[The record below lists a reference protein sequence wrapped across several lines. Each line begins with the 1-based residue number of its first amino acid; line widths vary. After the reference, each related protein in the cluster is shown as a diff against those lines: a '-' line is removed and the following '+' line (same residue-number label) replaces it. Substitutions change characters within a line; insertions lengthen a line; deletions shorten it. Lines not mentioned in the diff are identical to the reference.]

1 MPALCSTY
9 CARPGRQRSMQLDES
24 GKRYTG
30 GCLCGALRYEADG
43 DPLFAGLCYCA
54 DCQKASG
61 SASIPFMGFASRAVR
76 FNGPTRKFTSKAA
89 NGRDSVRNSCPVCGS
104 LVFGGEVGK
113 DDLFTVYAGTLD
125 DPSAFQPTMAIFA
138 RSRPAWAVIPPH
150 LTVFD
155 AMPPE

>member
-1 MPALCSTY
+1 MPVLCSTY
-9 CARPGRQRSMQLDES
+9 CARLGRQRSMQLDES

-61 SASIPFMGFASRAVR
+61 SAFIPFMGFANSAVR
-76 FNGPTRKFTSKAA
+76 FNGPTRKYTSKAA
-89 NGRDSVRNSCPVCGS
+89 NGRDTVRNSCPVCGS
-104 LVFGGEVGK
+104 LVFGGEVGRT
-113 DDLFTVYAGTLD
+113 DWFTIYAGTLD
-125 DPSAFQPTMAIFA
+125 DPCAFQPTIAIFA
-138 RSRPAWAVIPPH
+138 RNRPVWAVIPPH